1 MHAPDWHVS
10 LVVQA
15 LASLHAAPFALLGF
29 EHTPVTVSQ
38 TPGTWHWSAARHV
51 TGLPPVQ
58 VPDWHW
64 SVWVQAFPSL
74 QAALLGLFGFE
85 QTPVTM
91 LHVPTLWH

>member
-1 MHAPDWHVS
+1 MHVPDWHVS

-38 TPGTWHWSAARHV
+38 TPGTWHWSAAMHV

-58 VPDWHW
+58 VPAWQV
-64 SVWVQAFPSL
+64 SVCVQAFPSMH
-74 QAALLGLFGFE
+74 AVPFPLFGFE